1 MGVTPTIRVLPDVP
15 GAQRAAAEEFTAR
28 TEAARHSAAAAR
40 GGYAPVDSARY
51 LPATLVG
58 RSARHALAADRAWRV
73 FAVFRRSFYCRSA
86 SGALILVGP
95 ATLGAGPLH
104 VLWAG
109 SGELERRL
117 PAVGMGVGVDLDG
130 AGPDASA
137 ALTLGLRDAREWRPP
152 APPCWNPTSLR
163 RGLAWLAYAA
173 ERAPAEG
180 VGQLI
185 APLAAGAADPARLVG
200 APSLARR
207 AWPAL
212 AALSGWIRDAL
223 VRGRAAGTLPAS
235 VDGLVGLGPGLTP
248 SGDDVLAGALLALHA
263 FARPDLAGRLAAWL
277 RPRAEG
283 RTGAISLAHLEC
295 AAHGE
300 GAAVLH
306 DALAALSS
314 GDPVTLA
321 GSTAAVGT
329 LGHSSGWDGLAGI
342 VAVGAAWLGAV
353 ADDGRPSTP
362 CR

>member
-1 MGVTPTIRVLPDVP
+1 MDVTPTIRVLPD
-15 GAQRAAAEEFTAR
+15 AASAARRAAAEEFAAR
-28 TEAARHSAAAAR
+28 TEAVR
-40 GGYAPVDSARY
+40 GGRAPVDWVSHV
-51 LPATLVG
+51 PATLVG
-58 RSARHALAADRAWRV
+58 RAARHALAADRAWRV

-104 VLWAG
+104 VLWTN

-117 PAVGMGVGVDLDG
+117 PAVGTGVGVDLDG
-130 AGPDASA
+130 AGPGARA

-152 APPCWNPTSLR
+152 APPCWAPSSLR
-163 RGLAWLAYAA
+163 RGLAWLADAA
-173 ERAPAEG
+173 ERAPAG
-180 VGQLI
+180 GLGRLV
-185 APLAAGAADPARLVG
+185 APLATGAADPARLAG
-200 APSLARR
+200 APSLARH

-212 AALSGWIRDAL
+212 AALSGWTRDAL
-223 VRGRAAGTLPAS
+223 VEGRAAGAPPAS

-263 FARPDLAGRLAAWL
+263 FARPDLADRLAAWL
-277 RPRAEG
+277 EPRAAE

-300 GAAVLH
+300 GAAALH

-321 GSTAAVGT
+321 GSTAAVGA

-353 ADDGRPSTP
+353 ADGGRPSAR